1 MPIVL
6 ETVHLMLRTSMKVFI
21 GSVQVH
27 LERLNKLLIV
37 CFIPCCKILRSN
49 LSFAYD
55 LTLTV
60 DPP

>member
-1 MPIVL
+1 
-6 ETVHLMLRTSMKVFI
+6 MKVFI
-21 GSVQVH
+21 GSIQVH

-37 CFIPCCKILRSN
+37 CFIPCREILLSN

-55 LTLTV
+55 LTLTA

>member
-6 ETVHLMLRTSMKVFI
+6 ERVHLMLRTSMKVFI

-37 CFIPCCKILRSN
+37 CLAFVTFRGLALYRGKI
-49 LSFAYD
+49 
-55 LTLTV
+55 V
-60 DPP
+60 

>member
-6 ETVHLMLRTSMKVFI
+6 ERVHLMLRTSMKVFI

-37 CFIPCCKILRSN
+37 CFIPCCKI
-49 LSFAYD
+49 YD
-55 LTLTV
+55 LTCPLRTTSV
-60 DPP
+60 